1 MNLKPLHVWN
11 VSPTRAMGLQERLV
25 GSIIPRGR
33 PRGRLVAGIDCSF
46 EHEPGG
52 SVNQGTIVAAI
63 IVWECASGKVVDEAF
78 AVLPAAFPYVP
89 GLLTFREGPAVLE
102 AWGRLKTKPDVVIF
116 DGHGIAHPRG
126 IGIASHLGLWLDL
139 PSIGCAKSRL
149 CGEATDPAPEAG
161 SVSDLRLDGRLIG
174 RLVRT
179 KTGVKPVFVSIGH
192 RIGLTAAVDL
202 VLACCR
208 GYRLP
213 EPTRLAHLAG
223 NRFRREQV
231 TASTTPRR

>member
-1 MNLKPLHVWN
+1 MNRLHDWN
-11 VSPTRAMGLQERLV
+11 VTPAQAIELQKHLV
-25 GSIIPRGR
+25 EAIIPRGR

-63 IVWECASGKVVDEAF
+63 IVWDRASGAVADEAF
-78 AVLPAAFPYVP
+78 AAMPATFPYVP

-102 AWGRLKTKPDVVIF
+102 AWQQLKTKPDVVIF

-126 IGIASHLGLWLDL
+126 FGIASHLGLWLDL

-149 CGEATDPAPEAG
+149 CGEADDPAPEAG
-161 SVSDLRLDGRLIG
+161 SQSALRLDGRLIG
-174 RLVRT
+174 TLVRT
-179 KTGVKPVFVSIGH
+179 RSKVKPVFVSIGH
-192 RIGLTAAVDL
+192 KISLEAAVDL
-202 VLACCR
+202 VLTCCH

-213 EPTRLAHLAG
+213 EPTRLAHLAS
-223 NRFRREQV
+223 NRFRKKHYE
-231 TASTTPRR
+231 

>member
-1 MNLKPLHVWN
+1 MNHLHPWDMT
-11 VSPTRAMGLQERLV
+11 PAQAIELQKHLV
-25 GSIIPRGR
+25 EAIVRRGR
-33 PRGRLVAGIDCSF
+33 PRSRLVAGIDCSF

-52 SVNQGTIVAAI
+52 SINQGTIVAAI
-63 IVWECASGKVVDEAF
+63 IVWDRASGKVADEAF
-78 AVLPAAFPYVP
+78 AVMPAAFPYVP

-102 AWGRLKTKPDVVIF
+102 AWSRLKTKPDAVIF

-149 CGEATDPAPEAG
+149 CGDAEEPAQEAG
-161 SVSDLRLDGRLIG
+161 SVSDLRLDGRQIG

-179 KTGVKPVFVSIGH
+179 RAGVKPVFVSIGH

-231 TASTTPRR
+231 APTPRR